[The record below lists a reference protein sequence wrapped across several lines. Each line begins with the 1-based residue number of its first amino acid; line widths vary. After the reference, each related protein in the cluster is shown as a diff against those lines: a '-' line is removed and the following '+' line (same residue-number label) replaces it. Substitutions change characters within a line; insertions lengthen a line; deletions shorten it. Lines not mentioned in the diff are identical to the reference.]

1 MVFGYNIKEEAKE
14 IGTELKGSRNT
25 IISSFIPAIAAF
37 IGGALIAPRIE
48 RYFNKEEYE
57 EEEDE

>member
-1 MVFGYNIKEEAKE
+1 MVFGYNPTEEAKE
-14 IGTELKGSRNT
+14 IGTELKGSRNQ
-25 IISSFIPAIAAF
+25 IIIELIAPIAAF

-57 EEEDE
+57 EEENE

>member
-1 MVFGYNIKEEAKE
+1 MVFGYNATDEVKE
-14 IGTELKGSRNT
+14 IGTELKSSRNQ
-25 IISSFIPAIAAF
+25 IIIGLMSF

-57 EEEDE
+57 EIEDE

>member
-1 MVFGYNIKEEAKE
+1 MVFGYNPTEEAKE
-14 IGTELKGSRNT
+14 IGTELKSSRNQ
-25 IISSFIPAIAAF
+25 IIIGLMSF

-57 EEEDE
+57 EEKYE